1 VRRINLLPP
10 EIGKR
15 RRARRATSVFV
26 VAVFAYVG
34 LLGVWWLVGTG
45 RLRNAEDDLV
55 VAKERADRAQAAVSQ
70 LQEFANLRSVVETKE
85 RTLATAMADDIHWS
99 RLLVEFSMVVP
110 NDSWLTAFSGTAT
123 APAPAAPPA
132 GAPATPAP
140 TAPAAPAAPAK
151 LGSLTFAGVTFD
163 FPGVATW
170 ITRLSGDKSLQ
181 TIWVPNAT
189 KSQIGAREVVNF
201 SSTGDLTPAA
211 ASNRYQQPT
220 GATP

>member
-1 VRRINLLPP
+1 MRRINLLPP

-15 RRARRATSVFV
+15 RRARRVTSVFV
-26 VAVFAYVG
+26 VAAFAYIG
-34 LLGVWWLVGTG
+34 LLGIWWLVGTG
-45 RLRNAEDDLV
+45 RLRNAEDELIE
-55 VAKERADRAQAAVSQ
+55 ARERADRAQAEVAQ

-85 RTLATAMADDIHWS
+85 RTLATAMVDDVHWS

-123 APAPAAPPA
+123 TAAPAAPPGAPAAPAPAAPVPA
-132 GAPATPAP
+132 GPP
-140 TAPAAPAAPAK
+140 K

-189 KSQIGAREVVNF
+189 KAQIGARDVVNF

-211 ASNRYQQPT
+211 ASNRYQQPS
-220 GATP
+220 GVTP